1 MKQDKK
7 REVASAVVLFFVGI
21 LLFIYADKIL
31 DWISVIF
38 GALCIA
44 YSVITLLSHI
54 SAKPKDR
61 REVSIFLIVLTAAA
75 GIVLISKSTFIRE
88 MISFVVGIYI
98 ILTSALQL
106 SMILDFKRLTG
117 VMVKSIILPV
127 LGIIIGAFCISGDFL
142 VPDALIQY
150 TGILLSVYSIIDI
163 VSILVFSKEEKKVK
177 KSTPKIQEGEI
188 VAESEEKKSEKKAK
202 KD

>member
-1 MKQDKK
+1 MKQNKK
-7 REVASAVVLFFVGI
+7 GEVASAVVLFFVGI

-75 GIVLISKSTFIRE
+75 GIVLISKSTFVRE

-106 SMILDFKRLTG
+106 SAILDFKRLTG
-117 VMVKSIILPV
+117 IRLKSIILPV
-127 LGIIIGAFCISGDFL
+127 IGIIIGVLCVSGDFL
-142 VPDALIQY
+142 IPDALIQY

-163 VSILVFSKEEKKVK
+163 VSILIFSKEEKKAK
-177 KSTPKIQEGEI
+177 KQPKIQEGEI
-188 VAESEEKKSEKKAK
+188 IAEAGEEKAK
-202 KD
+202 KK

>member
-1 MKQDKK
+1 MKQNKK
-7 REVASAVVLFFVGI
+7 GEVASAVVLFFVGI

-75 GIVLISKSTFIRE
+75 GIVLISKSTFVRE

-106 SMILDFKRLTG
+106 SAILDFKRLTG
-117 VMVKSIILPV
+117 IRLKSIILPV
-127 LGIIIGAFCISGDFL
+127 IGIIIGVLCVSGDFL
-142 VPDALIQY
+142 IPDALIQY

-163 VSILVFSKEEKKVK
+163 VSILIFSKEEKKAK
-177 KSTPKIQEGEI
+177 KQPKIQEGEI
-188 VAESEEKKSEKKAK
+188 VAEAGEEKAK
-202 KD
+202 KK

>member
-1 MKQDKK
+1 MKQNKK
-7 REVASAVVLFFVGI
+7 GEVASAVVLFFVGI

-75 GIVLISKSTFIRE
+75 GIVLISKSTFVRE

-106 SMILDFKRLTG
+106 SAILDFKRLTG
-117 VMVKSIILPV
+117 IRLKSIILPV
-127 LGIIIGAFCISGDFL
+127 IGIIIGVLCVSGDFL
-142 VPDALIQY
+142 IPDALIQY

-163 VSILVFSKEEKKVK
+163 VSILIFSKEEKKAK
-177 KSTPKIQEGEI
+177 KQPKIQEGEI
-188 VAESEEKKSEKKAK
+188 IAEAGEEKARKK
-202 KD
+202 

>member
-61 REVSIFLIVLTAAA
+61 REASIFLIVLAAAA
-75 GIVLISKSTFIRE
+75 GIVLISKSTFVRE

-106 SMILDFKRLTG
+106 SAILDFKRVTG
-117 VMVKSIILPV
+117 IKLKSIVLPV
-127 LGIIIGAFCISGDFL
+127 IGIIIGALCVSGDFL
-142 VPDALIQY
+142 IPDALIQY
-150 TGILLSVYSIIDI
+150 TGILLSIYSIIDI
-163 VSILVFSKEEKKVK
+163 VSLFLFSKEEKKAK
-177 KSTPKIQEGEI
+177 KQPKIQEGEVI
-188 VAESEEKKSEKKAK
+188 SETKKK
-202 KD
+202 

>member
-75 GIVLISKSTFIRE
+75 GIVLISKSTFVRE

-106 SMILDFKRLTG
+106 SAILDFKRLTG
-117 VMVKSIILPV
+117 IRLKSIILPV
-127 LGIIIGAFCISGDFL
+127 IGIIIGALCISGDFL
-142 VPDALIQY
+142 IPDALIQY

-163 VSILVFSKEEKKVK
+163 VSILIFSKEEKKAK
-177 KSTPKIQEGEI
+177 KQPKIQEGEI
-188 VAESEEKKSEKKAK
+188 VAEAGEEKAK
-202 KD
+202 KK

>member
-1 MKQDKK
+1 MKQEKL
-7 REVASAVVLFFVGI
+7 REVISAGVLFFVGI

-31 DWISVIF
+31 DWISVIL
-38 GALCIA
+38 GALSIA
-44 YSVITLLSHI
+44 YAVITLISHI

-61 REVSIFLIVLTAAA
+61 KEASIFLIVLAAAA
-75 GIVLISKSTFIRE
+75 GLVLISKSTFIRE

-106 SMILDFKRLTG
+106 SMILDFKRITG
-117 VMVKSIILPV
+117 VMIKSIILPI

-163 VSILVFSKEEKKVK
+163 VSILLFTKEEKKIK
-177 KSTPKIQEGEI
+177 KTPKIQEGE
-188 VAESEEKKSEKKAK
+188 VVKEPSEKKAK